1 MMNPIGPFAAALE
14 VFTYNQMASYAGPWF
29 YPLAFIIPVCLSL
42 ALLWRAVVRL
52 RVPPSPFALFLK
64 RLSLVRAVRSG
75 FARVTSAVT
84 VPFRVLQT
92 PARWIRNPFW
102 LRARQTR
109 VYDREGYIGRIQ
121 WLSWFAAAFFL
132 ALIL

>member
-29 YPLAFIIPVCLSL
+29 YPLAFIIPVCLSM

-52 RVPPSPFALFLK
+52 RLPPSPFALFLK

-75 FARVTSAVT
+75 FARARRAVT
-84 VPFRVLQT
+84 VAFRVLQT
-92 PARWIRNPFW
+92 PSRGIRNPFW
-102 LRARQTR
+102 LRTRQAR
-109 VYDREGYIGRIQ
+109 VYGREGYICRIK
-121 WLSWFAAAFFL
+121 
-132 ALIL
+132 